1 MKMIPAAGPGPEKG
15 ADLRQDMFER
25 QEKSERQEMSNWQ
38 QKKRISDNSRRH

>member
-1 MKMIPAAGPGPEKG
+1 MKRRG
-15 ADLRQDMFER
+15 LRQDMFER